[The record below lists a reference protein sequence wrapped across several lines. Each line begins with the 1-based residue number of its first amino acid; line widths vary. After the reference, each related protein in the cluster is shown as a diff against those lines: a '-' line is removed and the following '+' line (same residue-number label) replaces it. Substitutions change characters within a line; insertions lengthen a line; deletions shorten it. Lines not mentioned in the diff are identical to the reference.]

1 MKQFTRTWHHLR
13 RSPFQSLI
21 AIATMTVTFFILSLF
36 VFTNFGLTSVLNY
49 FESKP
54 EITIFL
60 KDGLDKPTLEN
71 VQSQLASIPGV
82 RDIRYISKE
91 KALELY
97 KNLNKNNPL
106 LTEMVTASIL
116 PASFEVSAYNPKV
129 LETVAQTFTAKTTIV
144 DEIVYQKDLIESLL
158 GWTKMLHQVAIFVIL
173 FFGLVAFFV
182 TSVVIGLKIT
192 NRKDQINTLRLL
204 GASLLYVKKPFLIEG
219 MFYGLFGSVI
229 GYALSFSLFIYFRTK
244 LNTFFA
250 PAIFVTA
257 DPIFYLIWFGIE
269 ISVGIAVGFFT
280 SFVISKRFIK
290 W

>member
-1 MKQFTRTWHHLR
+1 MHELIHTWRHLR

-21 AIATMTVTFFILSLF
+21 AIITMTVTFLILNTFIF
-36 VFTNFGLTSVLNY
+36 VNSGLTSVLNQ

-60 KDGLDKPTLEN
+60 KDGIDKTSLEKA
-71 VQSQLASIPGV
+71 QAEIASIPNIREV
-82 RDIRYISKE
+82 RYISKE

-97 KNLNKNNPL
+97 RDLNKNNPL

-116 PASFEVSAYNPKV
+116 PASFEVSAYNPKA
-129 LETVAQTFTAKTTIV
+129 LETVAQVFTIKTNIV

-158 GWTKMLHQVAIFVIL
+158 GWTNMLRQVAIVVIL

-192 NRKDQINTLRLL
+192 NRKDEINTSRLL
-204 GASLLYVKKPFLIEG
+204 GASLFYVKRPFLLEG
-219 MFYGLFGSVI
+219 IIYGLFGSTV
-229 GYALSFSLFIYFRTK
+229 GYLISFGLFFYFKVK
-244 LNTFFA
+244 LNSFFA
-250 PAIFVTA
+250 PAIFVT
-257 DPIFYLIWFGIE
+257 DNPIFYLTWLLIE
-269 ISVGIAVGFFT
+269 AAIGFVVGYFT
-280 SFVISKRFIK
+280 SFVVSKRYIK

>member
-1 MKQFTRTWHHLR
+1 MHLSHTWRHLR

-21 AIATMTVTFFILSLF
+21 ALTTMTVSFFILTTF
-36 VFTNFGLTSVLNY
+36 IFTNSGLNSVLSH

-60 KDGLDKPTLEN
+60 KDGLEKSTLESA
-71 VQSQLASIPGV
+71 QSEIASIP
-82 RDIRYISKE
+82 DIREVRYISKE

-97 KNLNKNNPL
+97 KDLNKNNPL

-129 LETVAQTFTAKTTIV
+129 LEAVAQKFTAKTTIV
-144 DEIVYQKDLIESLL
+144 DEIVYQKDLIESLM
-158 GWTKMLHQVAIFVIL
+158 GWTDMLKKVAIVTIA

-192 NRKDQINTLRLL
+192 NRKDEINTSRLL
-204 GASLLYVKKPFLIEG
+204 GASLFYVKKPFLMEG
-219 MFYGLFGSVI
+219 IIYGITGAIVGFSVTLGI
-229 GYALSFSLFIYFRTK
+229 FMYFITK
-244 LNTFFA
+244 LNNFFS
-250 PAIFVTA
+250 PAIFVSN
-257 DPIFYLIWFGIE
+257 DPVFYLTWF
-269 ISVGIAVGFFT
+269 SVELFIGFIVGLST
-280 SFVISKRFIK
+280 SFVVSKRYIK

>member
-1 MKQFTRTWHHLR
+1 MSILTHTWRHLR

-21 AIATMTVTFFILSLF
+21 ATSTMTISFFILTAFIFL
-36 VFTNFGLTSVLNY
+36 NFGITSVLNH

-60 KDGLDKPTLEN
+60 KDGIDKATLEAAQN
-71 VQSQLASIPGV
+71 EIASIPGI

-97 KNLNKNNPL
+97 KELNKNNPL

-129 LETVAQTFTAKTTIV
+129 LEAVAQKFTAKTNLV

-158 GWTKMLHQVAIFVIL
+158 GWTNMIKKVGIITIS
-173 FFGLVAFFV
+173 FFGLIAFFV
-182 TSVVIGLKIT
+182 TSVVMGLKIT
-192 NRKDQINTLRLL
+192 NRKDEINISRLL
-204 GASLLYVKKPFLIEG
+204 GASLFYVKRPFLLEG
-219 MFYGLFGSVI
+219 IFYGIFGSLL
-229 GYALSFSLFIYFRTK
+229 GYLIAFIFIIYFKTK
-244 LNTFFA
+244 LNLFFA
-250 PAIFVTA
+250 PAIFVT
-257 DPIFYLIWFGIE
+257 DNTVFYLLWLLAE
-269 ISVGIAVGFFT
+269 IIIGFMVGLFT
-280 SFVISKRFIK
+280 SFVVSKRYIK

>member
-1 MKQFTRTWHHLR
+1 MKQLTRTWHHLR

-21 AIATMTVTFFILSLF
+21 AIVTMTVTFFILTSF
-36 VFTNFGLTSVLNY
+36 IFINSGLTSVLSY

-60 KDGLDKPTLEN
+60 KDGLDKATLQN
-71 VQSQLASIPGV
+71 VQSEIASIPGI

-129 LETVAQTFTAKTTIV
+129 LETVAQTFTAKTNIV
-144 DEIVYQKDLIESLL
+144 DEIIYQKDLIESLL
-158 GWTKMLHQVAIFVIL
+158 GWTKMLHQVAIVTIL

-204 GASLLYVKKPFLIEG
+204 GASLFYVKKPFLIEG
-219 MFYGLFGSVI
+219 AFYGLFGSVI
-229 GYALSFSLFIYFRTK
+229 GYLITFSLFIYFKTK
-244 LNTFFA
+244 LNNFFA
-250 PAIFVTA
+250 PAIFLT
-257 DPIFYLIWFGIE
+257 DNYLFYLVWLGIE
-269 ISVGIAVGFFT
+269 VSIGLAVGLLT

>member
-1 MKQFTRTWHHLR
+1 MHHITHTWRHLR

-21 AIATMTVTFFILSLF
+21 ALITMSVTFLILTVF
-36 VFTNFGLTSVLNY
+36 VFVNTGLTSVLNH

-60 KDGLDKPTLEN
+60 KDGLDKATLESM
-71 VQSQLASIPGV
+71 QTEIAAIA
-82 RDIRYISKE
+82 DIREVRYISKE

-97 KNLNKNNPL
+97 KDLNKNNPL

-116 PASFEVSAYNPKV
+116 PASFEISAYNPKV
-129 LETVAQTFTAKTTIV
+129 QEVVAQKYTAKTNIV
-144 DEIVYQKDLIESLL
+144 DEIVYQKDLIESLM
-158 GWTKMLHQVAIFVIL
+158 GWTDMLRKVAVVTII

-192 NRKDQINTLRLL
+192 NRKDEINTSRLL
-204 GASLLYVKKPFLIEG
+204 GASLFYVKRPFLLEG
-219 MFYGLFGSVI
+219 IIYGISGSVV
-229 GYALSFSLFIYFRTK
+229 GYLTTLSIVLYFKTK

-250 PAIFVTA
+250 PAIFVSS
-257 DPIFYLIWFGIE
+257 DPTFYVTWFVLELFI
-269 ISVGIAVGFFT
+269 GFAIGLFT
-280 SFVISKRFIK
+280 SFVVSKRYIK

>member
-1 MKQFTRTWHHLR
+1 MHHLTHTWRHLR

-21 AIATMTVTFFILSLF
+21 ALVTMTISFLILTTFIFFNS
-36 VFTNFGLTSVLNY
+36 GLNSVLNY
-49 FESKP
+49 FNTKP

-60 KDGLDKPTLEN
+60 KDGLDKATLESA
-71 VQSQLASIPGV
+71 QSEIASIP
-82 RDIRYISKE
+82 DIREVRYVSKE

-97 KNLNKNNPL
+97 RELNKNNPL

-129 LETVAQTFTAKTTIV
+129 LEVVAQKFTAKTNLV
-144 DEIVYQKDLIESLL
+144 DEIVYQKNLIESLMS
-158 GWTKMLHQVAIFVIL
+158 WTNMLKNVAIITIS

-192 NRKDQINTLRLL
+192 NRKDEINTSRLL
-204 GASLLYVKKPFLIEG
+204 GASLFYVKKPFLMEG
-219 MFYGLFGSVI
+219 IIYGLLGSTL
-229 GYALSFSLFIYFRTK
+229 GYLITIIFIFYFKTK

-250 PAIFVTA
+250 PAIFVSS
-257 DPIFYLIWFGIE
+257 DPTFYLVWFIIE
-269 ISVGIAVGFFT
+269 FFIGFIVGLST
-280 SFVISKRFIK
+280 SFVVSKRYIK